1 MEGKW
6 SVLAIEIHPP
16 ECRCVP
22 VAGRRRCICLG
33 RVKLRSNS
41 SPFRIL
47 FSPAFQQLGKSA
59 LRSTDYPNDLKR
71 WGLDTVEKQVGWL
84 LWPFEHHP
92 PRLGAFGF

>member
-6 SVLAIEIHPP
+6 RVSAIEIHP
-16 ECRCVP
+16 RNADVFRSQGASDAFAL
-22 VAGRRRCICLG
+22 V
-33 RVKLRSNS
+33 RVKLHSVF
-41 SPFRIL
+41 P
-47 FSPAFQQLGKSA
+47 FSPAFQQLGESA

-84 LWPFEHHP
+84 LWPFEYHP

>member
-6 SVLAIEIHPP
+6 RVSATEIHPP
-16 ECRCVP
+16 KCRCVP
-22 VAGRRRCICLG
+22 VAGRQRCICLG
-33 RVKLRSNS
+33 AREA
-41 SPFRIL
+41 PFRFL
-47 FSPAFQQLGKSA
+47 FSPAFQQLGESA